1 MSLAPTVAGAHRGSV
16 TLGAPRARTLARVV
30 ASGLLISA
38 TSLLMLPVGALTLF
52 RARRL
57 YSTIAS
63 ALARAVLAIHGVRVV
78 VHAAAPFPRTQTV
91 YVSNHT
97 STLDLFLLVALRL
110 PSTRFFLSGFLRKL
124 PPLGIIATMMGTFFT
139 VPQSRPAD
147 RARIFQRAGVSLF
160 GSKATAVLTNVPG
173 PSEPLYLAGKLVQE
187 IFFWVPQAGRLGI
200 GISIF
205 SYNGDVRIGIGTDA
219 GLVPDPER
227 IVAAIDDELDDLLAR
242 AESHR
247 AAAG

>member
-1 MSLAPTVAGAHRGSV
+1 MSELGNQFGLVFLSLPIGIVDPRLRLAEVR
-16 TLGAPRARTLARVV
+16 RRMR
-30 ASGLLISA
+30 
-38 TSLLMLPVGALTLF
+38 SL
-52 RARRL
+52 R
-57 YSTIAS
+57 AS
-63 ALARAVLAIHGVRVV
+63 AEPLVVLRV
-78 VHAAAPFPRTQTV
+78 
-91 YVSNHT
+91 
-97 STLDLFLLVALRL
+97 
-110 PSTRFFLSGFLRKL
+110 LSV
-124 PPLGIIATMMGTFFT
+124 MGRI
-139 VPQSRPAD
+139 P
-147 RARIFQRAGVSLF
+147 RIFQRAGVSLF